1 MSNKSIL
8 RKFIHDLSNKIMILE
23 GYITLVNIKP
33 EFDLK
38 LMISKLEENVVSIVQ
53 ILEDL
58 RGYVKQESDETDLI
72 ALVYSSKVREY
83 MTDIALESELE
94 KIDKS
99 SVSNNTDNNVTGYF
113 LYLNGNFIQ
122 YLEGSPKDVES
133 LYLKISLDP
142 RHHSITLLSHEKI
155 TERSFKKW
163 TKLYRMNLND
173 HSHIPNILKSIVDEK
188 QRLLTKTESLS
199 LVNFI
204 SLISDN
210 NQLEVEGGGTQ

>member
-1 MSNKSIL
+1 MLDKPIL

-23 GYITLVNIKP
+23 GYITLINIKP

-122 YLEGSPKDVES
+122 YL
-133 LYLKISLDP
+133 
-142 RHHSITLLSHEKI
+142 
-155 TERSFKKW
+155 
-163 TKLYRMNLND
+163 
-173 HSHIPNILKSIVDEK
+173 
-188 QRLLTKTESLS
+188 
-199 LVNFI
+199 
-204 SLISDN
+204 SLI
-210 NQLEVEGGGTQ
+210 QI